1 MRRRV
6 FLLVLL
12 AVVVADQASKLLVL
26 RGLPQNASLAL
37 LDGFFQLVHVRN
49 TGAAFGLLAGFSR
62 ATSTLLF
69 TVAYGVAVLVFVHL
83 YRRGGEQAIT
93 AVSLALMLGGA
104 TGNMVDRLLYGE
116 VIDFLD
122 VSIGR
127 YHWPA
132 FNLGDSCLVV
142 GVALYALGYRA
153 GEGRTGAD
161 G

>member
-12 AVVVADQASKLLVL
+12 AVVVADQASKLLIL
-26 RGLPQNASLAL
+26 RGLPQNGSLAVI
-37 LDGFFQLVHVRN
+37 DGFFQLVHVRN
-49 TGAAFGLLAGFSR
+49 TGAAFGLLAGLSR
-62 ATSTLLF
+62 TSSTLLF
-69 TVAYGVAVLVFVHL
+69 TLAYGVAVLVLVHL
-83 YRRGGEQAIT
+83 YRRGGDQAIT
-93 AVSLALMLGGA
+93 AASLALMLGGA

-122 VSIGR
+122 VSIGH

-142 GVALYALGYRA
+142 GAALYALGYRA
-153 GEGRTGAD
+153 GEARRPAD